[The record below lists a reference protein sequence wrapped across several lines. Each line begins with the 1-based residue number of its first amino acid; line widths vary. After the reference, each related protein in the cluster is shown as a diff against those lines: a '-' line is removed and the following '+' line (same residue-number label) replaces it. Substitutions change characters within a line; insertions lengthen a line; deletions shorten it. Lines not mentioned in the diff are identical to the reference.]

1 MCVSPVRGL
10 IPPYPARDRRRGL
23 CDPTRTRTED
33 TQVKSLLLY
42 QLSYRTK
49 SPRYYTM
56 YVPGETS
63 QRCFTATRHSS
74 NNRPGFDYSPPRNRS
89 GRNSSWAGTSPGVRS
104 LTQRGSGR
112 TRTDNLRLAKALL
125 YHWSYRPI
133 VAVLVQIRQLLL
145 SVVLYDHYLSS
156 VSGPCQ
162 LPKAILPAA
171 RLRS

>member
-10 IPPYPARDRRRGL
+10 VPPYPARDRRLGL

-56 YVPGETS
+56 YVLGETS

-74 NNRPGFDYSPPRNRS
+74 NNRPRFDYSPPRNRS
-89 GRNSSWAGTSPGVRS
+89 GRNSSPSHLSIVERLGRGVKLGGHLARCAFPNPTWIWSDSNRQPSPCKSV
-104 LTQRGSGR
+104 
-112 TRTDNLRLAKALL
+112 ALPL
-125 YHWSYRPI
+125 ELQTHCGGFRADPPT
-133 VAVLVQIRQLLL
+133 AHVLVE
-145 SVVLYDHYLSS
+145 
-156 VSGPCQ
+156 
-162 LPKAILPAA
+162 
-171 RLRS
+171 